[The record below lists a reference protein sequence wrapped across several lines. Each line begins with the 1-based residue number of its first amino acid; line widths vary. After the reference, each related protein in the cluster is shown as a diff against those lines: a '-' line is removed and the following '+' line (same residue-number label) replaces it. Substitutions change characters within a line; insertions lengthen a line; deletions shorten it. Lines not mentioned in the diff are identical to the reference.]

1 MTTDNERRLLILSPL
16 DGAHTPDSVEV
27 TADCGCR
34 SWIAPSGLALV
45 RNPFAATTTVCMR
58 HLDPDDLR
66 EAVAAH
72 KFRAVPGSRAELDAI
87 LGVAA
92 VDQLFAQLSI
102 REDDTTHDD

>member
-1 MTTDNERRLLILSPL
+1 MTTDNERRLLILSPF
-16 DGAHTPDSVEV
+16 DGAHTPDSVVV

-45 RNPFAATTTVCMR
+45 RNPFAVTRTACMR
-58 HLDPDDLR
+58 HVDTDTLR
-66 EAVAAH
+66 EAAAAG
-72 KFRAVPGSRAELDAI
+72 KFLAVPGSRAELNAV

-102 REDDTTHDD
+102 REDD